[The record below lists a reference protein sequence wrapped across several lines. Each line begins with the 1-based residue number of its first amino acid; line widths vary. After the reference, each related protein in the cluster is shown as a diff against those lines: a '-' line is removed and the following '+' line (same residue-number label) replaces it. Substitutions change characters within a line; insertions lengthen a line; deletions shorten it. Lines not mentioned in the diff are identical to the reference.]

1 MNILCLTGNIGKDA
15 EIRYT
20 PSGDPV
26 CSFNF
31 AFTSGFGEKKVTSW
45 LNANVWGK
53 RAETLYPML
62 LKGDRVGLVGELTNR
77 PYIAKDGTKN
87 YNLEMRVSDVTLLSA
102 KSDTYTLPANAT
114 PSVATNDF
122 EEFKDDIPF

>member
-26 CSFNF
+26 CSFNL

-77 PYIAKDGTKN
+77 PYKAKDGTEK
-87 YNLEMRVSDVTLLSA
+87 YSLEMRVSDVTLLSA
-102 KSDTYTLPANAT
+102 KSDTFTLPATAT
-114 PSVATNDF
+114 PSVTTNDLTDF
-122 EEFKDDIPF
+122 EDSIPF